1 MEFDGLNLNM
11 GNLFLLS
18 DARTRSISPEN
29 DTGEYVSKPDG
40 VYKSHQRFSLYRW
53 HKKKCLKLS

>member
-18 DARTRSISPEN
+18 DTRTRSISPEN

-40 VYKSHQRFSLYRW
+40 VYKSHQRFFLYRW
-53 HKKKCLKLS
+53 HKKSV